1 LAPEHRHDSTFPAA
15 ALASTQLG
23 AYELLNQIAVGEFCT
38 VQRARSLRAATH
50 EQVALKRLRPAH
62 QDAYGRARLLREA
75 RVGLALSTPH
85 LVRVLEV
92 HDQPEPYMVM
102 EYVPGATL
110 RELLVRSGKIDA
122 LPFIAPVVVDVLRAL
137 SALHDHRD
145 AQGELR
151 PLVHQSPSAR
161 HMLVGE
167 DGLSRLLDLA
177 GVHRHGVGSTPEV
190 GQRFLRGELAPEQL
204 ESRGRLDA
212 RCDLFIVGKALSE
225 ALTRAAAVRVARQGE
240 AQVKSL
246 CERLHAIAQ
255 RACAERREERFRS
268 ADQLACALQEA
279 AEEADLFASPVQVAA
294 WVQRVRGASVPPL
307 APPLLGQVP
316 ARPQPARPTLE
327 HANVLP
333 PAPIRAPV
341 PSAPALIASP
351 LESAALAPLPPA
363 PSPVP
368 PVHAPPPVS
377 APAPAS
383 PPAPVLAP
391 ARVAAS
397 AAPALPPPRIP
408 PPAPPSAC
416 APPLARGSVAPAPP
430 PARAPVEPAPTP
442 ARASVIVPEETLL
455 GQRSISTRSLTHSG
469 ARLGSVVAVAGV
481 VALLTSLFTLGV
493 RGLQHMPPTVAAA
506 RLAAEPAPA
515 LDARAPAPVVSPLAP
530 ARRPARSQSAR
541 AAHAESVRSSR
552 SSEVA
557 EVPLRRSTIETI
569 AESIRAA
576 QSRRENAGSF
586 VRPRKLRLELPD
598 NPY

>member
-1 LAPEHRHDSTFPAA
+1 
-15 ALASTQLG
+15 
-23 AYELLNQIAVGEFCT
+23 
-38 VQRARSLRAATH
+38 
-50 EQVALKRLRPAH
+50 
-62 QDAYGRARLLREA
+62 LLREA
-75 RVGLALSTPH
+75 RVGLTLHTPH
-85 LVRVLEV
+85 LARVLEV

-102 EYVPGATL
+102 EYIPGASL
-110 RELLVRSGKIDA
+110 RELLVRSSKIDA
-122 LPFIAPVVVDVLRAL
+122 LPFIAPVIVDVLRAL

-167 DGLSRLLDLA
+167 DGVSRLLDLA

-225 ALTRAAAVRVARQGE
+225 ALTRAAAVRVAREGE
-240 AQVKSL
+240 AQVKRL
-246 CERLHAIAQ
+246 CERLHVIAQ

-279 AEEADLFASPVQVAA
+279 AEEADLFASPAQLAA

-316 ARPQPARPTLE
+316 ARPQPAHPTLE
-327 HANVLP
+327 RATVLP

-341 PSAPALIASP
+341 PLHSAPARIASP
-351 LESAALAPLPPA
+351 LESGALAPLPPA
-363 PSPVP
+363 PAPVAS
-368 PVHAPPPVS
+368 VHVSTPLSAPPAAV
-377 APAPAS
+377 PAPARM
-383 PPAPVLAP
+383 PALAP
-391 ARVAAS
+391 AAPPSLRVPPPSAS
-397 AAPALPPPRIP
+397 APPLPCGFVAPPP
-408 PPAPPSAC
+408 PPAP
-416 APPLARGSVAPAPP
+416 
-430 PARAPVEPAPTP
+430 APVEPAPTP
-442 ARASVIVPEETLL
+442 ARASVIVPEETLVA
-455 GQRSISTRSLTHSG
+455 QRSISTHLPG

-493 RGLQHMPPTVAAA
+493 RGLPHMPPSVAAA

-530 ARRPARSQSAR
+530 ARRRAHAQPAR
-541 AAHAESVRSSR
+541 AAHAESVRASR

-557 EVPLRRSTIETI
+557 EARFRGSTIESI

-576 QSRRENAGSF
+576 QSPREGAGSF